1 VKSEKPE
8 RLTKQ
13 MLTFSFHLAGNAGEE
28 SEESEES
35 EEPCLHKIL

>member
-28 SEESEES
+28 SEESE
-35 EEPCLHKIL
+35 K